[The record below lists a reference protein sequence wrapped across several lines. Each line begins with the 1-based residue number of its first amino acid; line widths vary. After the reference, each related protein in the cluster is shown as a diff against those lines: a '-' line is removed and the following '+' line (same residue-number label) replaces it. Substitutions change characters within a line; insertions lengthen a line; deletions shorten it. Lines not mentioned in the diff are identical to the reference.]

1 MQLFNT
7 TNALVSSALAL
18 ASLAMPAMSSNTSG
32 TISPTTTGT
41 INGAPFIGTGTTG
54 IANEWRPK
62 RRFPSPG
69 SPGLWEIRL
78 PNTPSGHAERFLL
91 QVPSNPVSTDEVPLL
106 VAFHRYGNS
115 MYDIAVNT
123 ELMTEADER
132 GWYVVAPMGIA
143 DDNLNSVQAQMN
155 YEYVLDLMM
164 RFYPIDPTRIYG
176 IGHSMGG
183 GNCLSYAAR
192 HLDPS
197 KPMFAALVNHT
208 GVMSQSH
215 SYENDAFSTNGFLQ
229 PIWEFWYGG
238 DPSTAQFN
246 YQRSSLIDVPFEM
259 GFPRIPAVDQNTDM
273 ARNLCHIPTQTWIAD
288 GDPLQE
294 LVVQN
299 IAFHDQMVLRGGDH
313 ELITINFNDH
323 LWSILDYE
331 QVFDF
336 LASKTLNFPTAAE
349 TLADRDGKY
358 FHFEIT
364 QEVQGAFTPFTWEID
379 GLLNTLRV
387 SDAANLDIMDVD
399 VSSADL
405 SARPGS
411 TLIVDLAIADA
422 STPEI
427 RLNGI
432 SSPPHAVTCDGQPVI
447 SWSFDPVD
455 QCVVF
460 EDTLPGTD
468 AHVWAFTF

>member
-7 TNALVSSALAL
+7 SKALLSSALAI
-18 ASLAMPAMSSNTSG
+18 ASFALPAMSSNTSG
-32 TISPTTTGT
+32 TTTGT
-41 INGAPFIGTGTTG
+41 INGAPFISNGTTG
-54 IANEWRPK
+54 IATEWRPK

-69 SPGLWEIRL
+69 SSGLWEIRL

-91 QVPSNPVSTDEVPLL
+91 QVPSNPPTTEEVPLL

-115 MYDIAVNT
+115 MYDIPINT
-123 ELMTEADER
+123 QLMAEADQR

-155 YEYVLDLMM
+155 YEYVLELMM
-164 RFYPIDPTRIYG
+164 RFYPIDATRIYG

-208 GVMSQSH
+208 GVMSQAH

-238 DPSTAQFN
+238 DPSTAEFN

-288 GDPLQE
+288 NDPLQE
-294 LVVQN
+294 LVIQN

-313 ELITINFNDH
+313 ELITIPFDDH
-323 LWSILDYE
+323 LWSILDYQ

-336 LASKTLNFPTAAE
+336 LASKTLTLPTAAE

-358 FHFEIT
+358 FHFGVT
-364 QEVQGAFTPFTWEID
+364 QAAEGAFTPFNWNVNSLVNSLHLT
-379 GLLNTLRV
+379 NV
-387 SDAANLDIMDVD
+387 SNLAIMDVD
-399 VSSADL
+399 VAGAQL
-405 SARPGS
+405 TTRPGE
-411 TLIVDLAIADA
+411 TLVVEIATTDA

-432 SSPPHAVTCDGQPVI
+432 STPPSTVMCDGQVVT
-447 SWSFDPVD
+447 SWTFNPVD
-455 QCVVF
+455 QCIAF
-460 EDTLPGTD
+460 QDAIPSTD
-468 AHVWAFTF
+468 AHTWTFGF